1 MDFKT
6 LVDLIIASI
15 LKPITVLIIGLAV
28 LYFLLGVLKYIQSVG
43 DETKRKEGATMMTYG
58 IIGIFVMV
66 SLWGLVWVIKST
78 FPGLKSDQPIS
89 PPALTGSSNSSA
101 ASTPLNSRT
110 SPDPLNVDR
119 GFDSFP
125 W

>member
-6 LVDLIIASI
+6 LLVTISGSI
-15 LKPITVLIIGLAV
+15 LKPITVLIIALAV
-28 LYFLLGVLKYIQSVG
+28 IFFLLGVLKYIQSVG
-43 DETKRKEGATMMTYG
+43 DETKRKEGTTMMVYG
-58 IIGIFVMV
+58 IVGIFVMV
-66 SLWGLVWVIKST
+66 SLWGLVHVLQST
-78 FPGLKSDQPIS
+78 FTGLDNNPIN
-89 PPALTGSSNSSA
+89 PPSLGGSSNSSA

-110 SPDPLNVDR
+110 SPDPLNVNR